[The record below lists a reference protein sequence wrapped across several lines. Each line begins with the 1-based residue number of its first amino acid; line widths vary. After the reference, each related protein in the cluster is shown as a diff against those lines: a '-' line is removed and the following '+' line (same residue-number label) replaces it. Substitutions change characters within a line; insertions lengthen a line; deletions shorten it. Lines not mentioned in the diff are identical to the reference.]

1 MTRLKK
7 TALGLLIYFILV
19 LILICYTWARFN
31 LNTAGS
37 GLDTIDG
44 IFFWMLCFAVAYFF
58 ILTVWSYRLFKAVNY
73 HYLNF
78 KIELILLFIMGIV
91 PVLYIVA

>member
-7 TALGLLIYFILV
+7 IALGLLIYFILV

-44 IFFWMLCFAVAYFF
+44 IFFGFCVLLRF
-58 ILTVWSYRLFKAVNY
+58 IFL
-73 HYLNF
+73 
-78 KIELILLFIMGIV
+78 
-91 PVLYIVA
+91 